1 MNCRLSYDRN
11 TGQYSST
18 SDSITVSVPGFG
30 DTYSVERKGNGLFT
44 FPLFD
49 VFVGYFV
56 KRGYERGRSIRAAPY
71 DWRLGPG
78 GWVTT
83 LLSLLFLAGWL
94 AIAMSLKKNV
104 SYLGTCSMVMLKL
117 DINEYYEFLATC
129 SKQET
134 AQ

>member
-78 GWVTT
+78 GWITT
-83 LLSLLFLAGWL
+83 LLSLLFLAGWPL
-94 AIAMSLKKNV
+94 L
-104 SYLGTCSMVMLKL
+104 
-117 DINEYYEFLATC
+117 
-129 SKQET
+129 
-134 AQ
+134 